1 MSTAKGRR
9 SRPRTSSKT
18 SPARLRA
25 VERQAAALKLRADG
39 LSLAQI
45 AVQLG
50 YRGRQ
55 GAHDAITRGLVAT
68 LQEPAD
74 TVRKLDT
81 MRLDG
86 LWRRFYAKAERGSVS
101 AAHVCIR
108 ILERRAK
115 LLGLDAPQ
123 KLQADVNA
131 NHTGGV
137 LVVPGVMTAEAWS
150 QAAAEHSEQLEAAE
164 TTFIR
169 SKGPA
174 AH

>member
-25 VERQAAALKLRADG
+25 VERQAKALKLRADG
-39 LSLAQI
+39 FSLAEI
-45 AVQLG
+45 ASRLG

-68 LQEPAD
+68 LSEPAD
-74 TVRKLDT
+74 TVRKLDLE
-81 MRLDG
+81 RLDG
-86 LWRRFYAKAERGSVS
+86 LWRRFYARAGRGSIG

-137 LVVPGVMTAEAWS
+137 LVVPGVMTTEAWS
-150 QAAAEHSEQLEAAE
+150 RAAAEHAEKLEADE
-164 TTFIR
+164 TAFIR